1 MNHIKNLLLSFG
13 LFTATGG
20 SAQYA
25 SGDNTSA
32 AEFDAILKTAD
43 RASRDFMNLPS
54 SFSLKQYAPVP
65 QNQGQLGTCVAWSG
79 AYAART
85 ISYGIQREMLHADS
99 IKKYAFSAGYL
110 YYKIKEPGD
119 TGCMKGATILNA
131 MKVMTANG
139 AMLKKEGPGDC
150 ATLIPD
156 SAEQQKA
163 SPYKIKDFLAIN
175 KTFDSITKNDIIKI
189 KKSLTEKK
197 PVLISLKIYESF
209 EKVGSTGIWSPPAD
223 DVKLPTS
230 HAMCITG
237 YDDKIAGGAFEVMNS
252 WGTKWGNKGY
262 CWLSYKQVMKEG
274 IYAIELMD
282 FEPGKTILSG
292 SMDFIKLNS
301 SGADIPLTVARKKI
315 TVGNMV
321 VPVKEKADYS
331 LYQLTQTLKTGDQFK
346 MKFSTNS
353 KSYIYVFA
361 EDNKKVISPLFPP
374 DPSISAAINSINATY
389 YFPSDTTHARLDNTI
404 GKENFCILYSKSEI
418 DFNGLINYINESHV
432 SIFQG
437 VKDKLSARLLDLK
450 RVKFRDDK
458 IFFQAPAD
466 DKSVLCFF
474 VEMKH
479 N

>member
-1 MNHIKNLLLSFG
+1 MNHLKQLLFFFG
-13 LFTATGG
+13 LLAAPG
-20 SAQYA
+20 SYAQYA
-25 SGDNTSA
+25 TGDNTSA

-43 RASRDFMNLPS
+43 RASRDFMNLPA
-54 SFSLKQYAPVP
+54 SFSIKRYAPVP
-65 QNQGQLGTCVAWSG
+65 QNQGQYGTCVAWSG

-85 ISYGIQREMLHADS
+85 ISYGIQRNFTQADS

-110 YYKIKEPGD
+110 YYKIKEAGD

-150 ATLIPD
+150 VLLLPD
-156 SAEQQKA
+156 TSVHQKA

-175 KTFDSITKNDIIKI
+175 RTFESITKNDIIKI

-209 EKVGSTGIWSPPAD
+209 EKVNQTGIWNPPAD
-223 DVKLPTS
+223 EVKLPAS
-230 HAMCITG
+230 HAMCIVG

-262 CWLSYKQVMKEG
+262 GWLSYKQVMKEG
-274 IYAIELMD
+274 IYAVELMD
-282 FEPGKTILSG
+282 YEPGKTELSG
-292 SMDFIKLNS
+292 TIEFVKMNNA
-301 SGADIPLTVARKKI
+301 GADIPLTVRRKKI
-315 TVGNMV
+315 NSGNII
-321 VPVKEKADYS
+321 VPVNEKADYS

-353 KSYIYVFA
+353 KSYVYVFA

-374 DPSISAAINSINATY
+374 APMISAAINSVNATY
-389 YFPSDTTHARLDNTI
+389 YFPSDSTRARLDNTV

-418 DFNGLINYINESHV
+418 DFNGLIRHINESRV
-432 SIFQG
+432 SIFQA

-450 RVKFRDDK
+450 RVKFRDDQ
-458 IFFQAPAD
+458 ITFLAPAD
-466 DKSVLCFF
+466 DQAVVCFF

>member
-1 MNHIKNLLLSFG
+1 MNYLKHLLFIFS
-13 LFTATGG
+13 LFTATG
-20 SAQYA
+20 SFAQYA
-25 SGDNTSA
+25 TGDNTSA

-43 RASRDFMNLPS
+43 RASRDFMNLPT
-54 SFSLKQYAPVP
+54 SFSIKKYAPVP
-65 QNQGQLGTCVAWSG
+65 QNQGQYGTCVAWSG

-85 ISYGIQREMLHADS
+85 ISYGIQRNLLHTDS

-110 YYKIKEPGD
+110 YYKIKETND
-119 TGCMKGATILNA
+119 TGCIKGATILNA

-139 AMLKKEGPGDC
+139 AMLKKEGPADC
-150 ATLIPD
+150 TLLLPD
-156 SAEQQKA
+156 TAEQQKA

-175 KTFDSITKNDIIKI
+175 RTFDSITKNDIIKI

-209 EKVGSTGIWSPPAD
+209 EKVTQIGIWSPPAD
-223 DVKLPTS
+223 DVKLPAS

-274 IYAIELMD
+274 IYAVELMD
-282 FEPGKTILSG
+282 FEPGKTELSG
-292 SMDFIKLNS
+292 NIEFVKMNNA
-301 SGADIPLTVARKKI
+301 GADIPLTVTRKKI
-315 TVGNMV
+315 NSGNV
-321 VPVKEKADYS
+321 IVPANEKADYS

-374 DPSISAAINSINATY
+374 DPMISAAINSVNATY
-389 YFPSDTTHARLDNTI
+389 YFPSDSTRARLDNTV

-418 DFNGLINYINESHV
+418 DFKGLIQYINDTHIT
-432 SIFQG
+432 IFQA

-450 RVKFRDDK
+450 KVKFRDDK
-458 IFFQAPAD
+458 ITFLAPAD
-466 DKSVLCFF
+466 DHSVVCFF